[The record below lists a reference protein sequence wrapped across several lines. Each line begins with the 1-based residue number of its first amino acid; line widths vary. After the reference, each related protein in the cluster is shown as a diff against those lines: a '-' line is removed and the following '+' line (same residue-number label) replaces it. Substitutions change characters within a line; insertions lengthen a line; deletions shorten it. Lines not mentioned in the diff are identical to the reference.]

1 MKVGDKVLCKKDYKT
16 YGFCINTKG
25 QLYTILT
32 LSKTDIT
39 VSTNYTDDSL
49 KDKNFFML
57 YDEGTLDEGRFSFNY
72 YFYTQKEY
80 RKLKIQK
87 LQTL

>member
-49 KDKNFFML
+49 RDKNFFML
-57 YDEGTLDEGRFSFNY
+57 YDEESGDEGRFSFNY

-80 RKLKIQK
+80 RKLKLDK
-87 LQTL
+87 LQTR